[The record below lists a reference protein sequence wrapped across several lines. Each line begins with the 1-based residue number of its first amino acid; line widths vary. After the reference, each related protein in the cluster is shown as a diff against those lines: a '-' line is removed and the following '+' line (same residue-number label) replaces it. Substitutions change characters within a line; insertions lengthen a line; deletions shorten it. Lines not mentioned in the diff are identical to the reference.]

1 MFRRILCGVQEEN
14 FVNRYFIAAF
24 KAESK
29 LFRSVFSVA
38 VFISAAL
45 ILTLITVYI
54 ASDGDRYKTPG
65 ESREVYERR
74 LAETEAELALYDDP
88 SSAQGPIGGEDVRT
102 ALLVRRALLLR
113 YLSTD
118 TDANDYILIYPFA
131 SSFSDYSQS
140 SETYNSFAIV
150 IPVFGVL
157 CLARGIWRISTL
169 SGDKAKM
176 RLSGDCSRGNC
187 FGAGVALD
195 SIVLGAL
202 LTVVAVLRGVI
213 AASASTRFY
222 YFTEGPDVTFGSVHE
237 LFFAQFAAAV
247 VFGAAAYFGGCLSAS
262 VTNRMRALAGGLL
275 SVAAIGM
282 LVAIG
287 ALLDYVV
294 PDAPFMPTNA
304 PLLGIAFCQGG
315 FREYIWYLQFA
326 ACAAAAVA
334 FALLARRR
342 YCRRVEIG

>member
-1 MFRRILCGVQEEN
+1 
-14 FVNRYFIAAF
+14 
-24 KAESK
+24 
-29 LFRSVFSVA
+29 
-38 VFISAAL
+38 
-45 ILTLITVYI
+45 
-54 ASDGDRYKTPG
+54 
-65 ESREVYERR
+65 
-74 LAETEAELALYDDP
+74 
-88 SSAQGPIGGEDVRT
+88 
-102 ALLVRRALLLR
+102 
-113 YLSTD
+113 
-118 TDANDYILIYPFA
+118 
-131 SSFSDYSQS
+131 
-140 SETYNSFAIV
+140 
-150 IPVFGVL
+150 
-157 CLARGIWRISTL
+157 
-169 SGDKAKM
+169 M

-195 SIVLGAL
+195 GIVLGAL
-202 LTVVAVLRGVI
+202 LTVVAVLRSVI

-275 SVAAIGM
+275 SVAAIGVF
-282 LVAIG
+282 VAIG

-326 ACAAAAVA
+326 ACAAAAAA